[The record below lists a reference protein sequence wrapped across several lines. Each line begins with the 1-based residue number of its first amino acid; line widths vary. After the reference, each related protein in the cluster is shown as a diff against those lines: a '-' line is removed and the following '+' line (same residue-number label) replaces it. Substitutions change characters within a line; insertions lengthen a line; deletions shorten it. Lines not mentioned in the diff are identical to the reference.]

1 MQSMSPLGKVQP
13 KDVHNETQCTD
24 LFTLPDPEGGD
35 FTKAGGHADYKGG
48 VIICSGHENTK

>member
-1 MQSMSPLGKVQP
+1 MSPLGKVQP